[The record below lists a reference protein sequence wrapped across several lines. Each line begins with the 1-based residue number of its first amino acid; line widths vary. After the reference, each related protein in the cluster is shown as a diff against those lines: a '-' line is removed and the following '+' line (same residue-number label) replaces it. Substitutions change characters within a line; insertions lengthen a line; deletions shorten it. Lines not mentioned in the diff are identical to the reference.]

1 MADASSGSQNR
12 QWKPIFMARSLR
24 KMHAKTNLLSQAVFK
39 EPHVKIMI
47 FFGGGGWF
55 VKKNA
60 WKNGI
65 ILWRVLL
72 IIKIYIHER
81 FS

>member
-47 FFGGGGWF
+47 FFWGGG
-55 VKKNA
+55 V
-60 WKNGI
+60 
-65 ILWRVLL
+65 VC
-72 IIKIYIHER
+72 
-81 FS
+81 

>member
-47 FFGGGGWF
+47 FFGGGG
-55 VKKNA
+55 
-60 WKNGI
+60 GG
-65 ILWRVLL
+65 LL
-72 IIKIYIHER
+72 RKMHEKMG
-81 FS
+81 